1 MEKRYSIFDI
11 YSNNHPFRDQFYK
24 EMLIFDYVIDIKD
37 LWHFDRV
44 SAYFSDTSQN
54 FPVHKVS
61 FWIGRLMYYEQI
73 KVIIRQAWSLQQNR
87 RHYQRG

>member
-11 YSNNHPFRDQFYK
+11 HSNIHPFRDQFYK

-44 SAYFSDTSQN
+44 LVWQN
-54 FPVHKVS
+54 LGKF
-61 FWIGRLMYYEQI
+61 
-73 KVIIRQAWSLQQNR
+73 
-87 RHYQRG
+87 